1 MAQNFIA
8 CDREQEL
15 LLPPSLRDWLP
26 VDHLAWFVLD
36 AVEQFDLRAIE
47 GSYRADGWGRPAH
60 DPSMM
65 VALLFYAYAIGERSS
80 RAIERRCFED
90 VAVRVIT
97 ANQRPDHATIARFRV
112 RHRDALADLFGD
124 VLALCARAGVVSV
137 GTIAVDGTK
146 IHANASRT
154 QNRSYRELAREILDE
169 ADQVDATED
178 AQFGERRGDEL
189 PPDLGSQ
196 ESRRERLREL
206 KRQLDAEREQRADEQ
221 PPTRQARVA
230 EARRR
235 LQEDWRAELQVHAEW
250 QEWFARAKAR
260 RAAEGRRMMGKPPLF
275 RPTPPSEPAGKI
287 NVTDPDSQMVKSLH
301 GWVQGYTAQA
311 AATPEQI
318 IVAADVIAS
327 GNERNRLEPMVD
339 QARYELAAAG
349 VVETPEVVLADAG
362 FFNLGHIDRLRQRG
376 MRALVSP
383 DASGRREP
391 GLTRRKPAYQQM
403 REELVSDDGYELYRR
418 RAQIIEP
425 VFAHTKVLRRTD
437 RFQCRGLRACR
448 AEWRLIAAT
457 HNLLKLWRLTSPP
470 LPA

>member
-26 VDHLAWFVLD
+26 ADHLAWFVLD
-36 AVEQFDLRAIE
+36 AVEQFDLSVIE
-47 GSYRADGWGRPAH
+47 ASYRADGWGRPAH
-60 DPSMM
+60 DPAMM
-65 VALLFYAYAIGERSS
+65 VALLLYAYAIGERSS
-80 RAIERRCFED
+80 RAIERRCSDD

-112 RHRDALADLFGD
+112 RHQDALADLFGD

-154 QNRSYRELAREILDE
+154 QNRSYRELAREILKE
-169 ADQVDATED
+169 ADEVDAAED
-178 AQFGERRGDEL
+178 ARFGERRGDEL
-189 PPDLGSQ
+189 PPEMGSQ
-196 ESRRERLREL
+196 QSRRERLREL

-230 EARRR
+230 EAHRR
-235 LQEDWRAELQVHAEW
+235 LEEDWRAEVQVHAEW
-250 QEWFARAKAR
+250 QEWFAREKAR

-275 RPTPPSEPAGKI
+275 RPAPPPEPTGKI
-287 NVTDPDSQMVKSLH
+287 NVTDPDSQLVKSLH

-318 IVAADVIAS
+318 IVAADVITS

-339 QARYELAAAG
+339 QAFNELAAAG
-349 VVETPEVVLADAG
+349 VAETPAAVLADAG
-362 FFNLGHIDRLRQRG
+362 FFNLGQIDRLRRRG
-376 MRALVSP
+376 LRALVSP
-383 DASGRREP
+383 DASGRSQP

-403 REELVSDDGYELYRR
+403 RNELVSDDGHELYRR

-425 VFAHTKVLRRTD
+425 VFAHTKIQRRTD
-437 RFQCRGLRACR
+437 RFQRRGLRACR

-457 HNLLKLWRLTSPP
+457 HNLLKLWRLTTPP